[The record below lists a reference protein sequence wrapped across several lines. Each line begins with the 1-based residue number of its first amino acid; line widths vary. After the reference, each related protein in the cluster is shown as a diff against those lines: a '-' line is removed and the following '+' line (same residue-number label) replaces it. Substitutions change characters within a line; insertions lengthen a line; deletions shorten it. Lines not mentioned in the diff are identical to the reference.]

1 MDFKAIY
8 YGARCVVRHA
18 DPYKPADFL
27 RVYQA
32 EGGRFPSDPAQL
44 RLFRPGVTVCINL
57 PTSLLLVAPFAL
69 LPWRSASL
77 LWTAL
82 MAATL
87 TLSALLVWGLARKN
101 APRISLFLVWII
113 LANTEILFARG
124 NAAGIAVGLCAIAAW
139 CFLEERFVPA
149 GVVCMA
155 IALATKPQDVGLVW
169 LYFLLAGGACRKRA
183 LLALLP
189 VALLALTA
197 AIWISPAA
205 PHWTQELHANVAATS
220 AQGGINDPGPESINR
235 VLNGVIDLQSVV
247 SIFRDDPRFYNP
259 FSYLVCAAIFAA
271 FAVPT
276 LRSPF
281 SKRQAWIALAGIA
294 ALSMLPVYH
303 RVHDA
308 ELLLLTVPGCAI
320 LWAEEG
326 IVAWLALLLNTAA
339 IMLTAGFPLLVLDL
353 LTKNFHGYAAG
364 FGGRLLAVLLMRP
377 AVPVLFLMSAFYLWA
392 YLRHIAP
399 ESGRAEGK
407 AQNQAEAPGQAARK
421 DAPSPSPALHTC
433 GAYVGTTQEM
443 APNRPPL
450 HGYWPRLNRHASAL

>member
-1 MDFKAIY
+1 MASRVSSIQRISLICLLLSSGISILWGSRLGYSSTAGLMDFKAIY

-155 IALATKPQDVGLVW
+155 IALATKPQDVGSSG
-169 LYFLLAGGACRKRA
+169 FTSSSQGA
-183 LLALLP
+183 
-189 VALLALTA
+189 
-197 AIWISPAA
+197 PAA
-205 PHWTQELHANVAATS
+205 NA
-220 AQGGINDPGPESINR
+220 
-235 VLNGVIDLQSVV
+235 
-247 SIFRDDPRFYNP
+247 
-259 FSYLVCAAIFAA
+259 
-271 FAVPT
+271 
-276 LRSPF
+276 RS
-281 SKRQAWIALAGIA
+281 
-294 ALSMLPVYH
+294 
-303 RVHDA
+303 
-308 ELLLLTVPGCAI
+308 
-320 LWAEEG
+320 
-326 IVAWLALLLNTAA
+326 
-339 IMLTAGFPLLVLDL
+339 
-353 LTKNFHGYAAG
+353 
-364 FGGRLLAVLLMRP
+364 
-377 AVPVLFLMSAFYLWA
+377 
-392 YLRHIAP
+392 
-399 ESGRAEGK
+399 
-407 AQNQAEAPGQAARK
+407 
-421 DAPSPSPALHTC
+421 SPCCP
-433 GAYVGTTQEM
+433 
-443 APNRPPL
+443 
-450 HGYWPRLNRHASAL
+450 